1 MKKGFE
7 INTTDSFGRKIEPT
21 LVVGEFAGYS
31 AGTVLD
37 ANAVVQLIQKMIE
50 GLTPGGGVLPN
61 TVGTEQIINNTIKM
75 EDLSGE
81 VTDKLTSDYDSNEET
96 LYMDSIIPV

>member
-81 VTDKLTSDYDSNEET
+81 VTDKLTSDYDSDEET